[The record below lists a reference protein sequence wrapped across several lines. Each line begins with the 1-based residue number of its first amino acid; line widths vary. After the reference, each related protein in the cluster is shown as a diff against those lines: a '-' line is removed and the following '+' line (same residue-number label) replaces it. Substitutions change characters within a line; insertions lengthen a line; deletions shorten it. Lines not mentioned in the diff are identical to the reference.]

1 MKRIRRRSTSSST
14 LSLSVP
20 ATWLRKPSSRYCG
33 MNSMPDFP
41 AFSDAVTSAALLP
54 IEETT
59 PRPVTTTRFM
69 GSGRRAGGHGIL
81 GQADLHVERLIGWNA
96 VCGDEAVGH
105 AHHET
110 AQDHALH
117 MDVVGELL
125 DGRHDH
131 AGELHFTDTQSPA
144 TALRSHPAEEE
155 TRHLPQRVEAQA
167 SRHHRIAL
175 KVAGEEPQVGLHVEF
190 GHDLALA
197 VFAAGF
203 VDLGDAVEHQHR
215 RQWQLRVARSE
226 QVALGALDQIFE
238 GKAVLPVAHSLTV
251 FGRPNG
257 RLNTGEAEYE
267 GPPRC
272 ANRSIRP
279 IRPFPAV
286 LPDPTY
292 GR

>member
-1 MKRIRRRSTSSST
+1 MKRMRRRSTSSST

-20 ATWLRKPSSRYCG
+20 ATWLRKPSFWYCG
-33 MNSMPDFP
+33 MNSTPDFP

-69 GSGRRAGGHGIL
+69 GSGRRAGCRGVL
-81 GQADLHVERLIGWNA
+81 GQTDLHVEGLIGRNA
-96 VCGDEAVGH
+96 VRGDEAVGH

-117 MDVVGELL
+117 MNVVGELL

-131 AGELHFTDTQSPA
+131 ARQLHFTDAQSPA
-144 TALRSHPAEEE
+144 PALRPHPAEEE
-155 TRHLPQRVEAQA
+155 TRYLPQGVEAQA
-167 SRHHRIAL
+167 PRHHRVTL
-175 KVAGEEPQVGLHVEF
+175 EVAVEEPQVGLYVEI

-197 VFAAGF
+197 VFSAGF

-215 RQWQLRVARSE
+215 RQRQLRVARSE
-226 QVALGALDQIFE
+226 QVAFGALDQVFE

-257 RLNTGEAEYE
+257 RLNIGEAEYE

-272 ANRSIRP
+272 ANRSICP
-279 IRPFPAV
+279 IRPFPPV
-286 LPDPTY
+286 LPD
-292 GR
+292 

>member
-69 GSGRRAGGHGIL
+69 ASCRCAGGHGVL
-81 GQADLHVERLIGWNA
+81 GEPDLHVECLIGRNA
-96 VCGDEAVGH
+96 VRSDEAVGH
-105 AHHET
+105 AHHEK

-131 AGELHFTDTQSPA
+131 AGELHFADADRAAAPGS
-144 TALRSHPAEEE
+144 LHPAEEE
-155 TRHLPQRVEAQA
+155 TCHLPQGVEAQA
-167 SRHHRIAL
+167 SRHHRVAL
-175 KVAGEEPQVGLHVEF
+175 EVAG
-190 GHDLALA
+190 
-197 VFAAGF
+197 
-203 VDLGDAVEHQHR
+203 
-215 RQWQLRVARSE
+215 
-226 QVALGALDQIFE
+226 
-238 GKAVLPVAHSLTV
+238 
-251 FGRPNG
+251 
-257 RLNTGEAEYE
+257 
-267 GPPRC
+267 
-272 ANRSIRP
+272 
-279 IRPFPAV
+279 
-286 LPDPTY
+286 
-292 GR
+292 